1 MALFSY
7 IFVTVWFCFWVGLM
21 YNQPH
26 RSQNQKMKWIS
37 GWALLG
43 LLANQLIN
51 RGVIHLLPHGNDPM
65 QHAYYVMYL
74 FSASSVATSVI
85 LFIGFRLFRRQA

>member
-21 YNQPH
+21 YNQSH
-26 RSQNQKMKWIS
+26 RSHNQKMKWIS
-37 GWALLG
+37 GWALLA

-51 RGVIHLLPHGNDPM
+51 RGVIHLLPDGNDPM

-74 FSASSVATSVI
+74 FTASSVATSII
-85 LFIGFRLFRRQA
+85 LYIGFRLFRRPI

>member
-7 IFVTVWFCFWVGLM
+7 IFITVWFCFWVGLM

-26 RSQNQKMKWIS
+26 RSQKQKIIWIA
-37 GWALLG
+37 GWSFAAL
-43 LLANQLIN
+43 AINQLIN
-51 RGVIHLLPHGNDPM
+51 RGIIHLLPETADPM

-74 FSASSVATSVI
+74 FSASSLVTGVI
-85 LFIGFRLFRRQA
+85 LFIGLQLFRRPV

>member
-7 IFVTVWFCFWVGLM
+7 IFITVWFCFWVGLM

-26 RSQNQKMKWIS
+26 LTQKQKIAWIA
-37 GWALLG
+37 GWSVFALLI
-43 LLANQLIN
+43 NQLIN
-51 RGVIHLLPHGNDPM
+51 RGIIHLLPESSDPM

-74 FSASSVATSVI
+74 FSASAVI
-85 LFIGFRLFRRQA
+85 TGIVLFIGLQLFRRSV